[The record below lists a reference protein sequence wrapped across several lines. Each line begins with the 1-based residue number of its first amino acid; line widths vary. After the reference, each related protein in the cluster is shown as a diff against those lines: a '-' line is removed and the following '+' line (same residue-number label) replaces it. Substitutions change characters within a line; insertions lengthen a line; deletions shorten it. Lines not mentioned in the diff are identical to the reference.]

1 MDPAA
6 KAKLVAR
13 TDLYYDMS
21 YTVAYST
28 FANIPSDTTENSGI
42 STDADSENGAPVKT
56 ASLLDLYSGC
66 GGMSTGLCLGSAL
79 AGLKLETK
87 WAVDLNSFACKSL
100 KYNHPKTEVRNEKAE
115 DFLALLKEWAILCD
129 KYVHSNDSDAAEPV
143 EEEEADE
150 PLGKDE
156 FVVEKLLEICYGG
169 TGRKNG
175 IHFKV
180 QWKGYGPEEDTWEPI
195 ENLSDCPLKIK
206 EFVQEGYRRNILPQP
221 GQVDVICGGPPC
233 QGISG
238 FNRFRN
244 RDNPLEDEKNQ
255 QMVTYMDIVSYLQPK
270 FVLME
275 NVVDILKF
283 ADGYLG
289 RYALSRLVSL
299 NYQARLGMMVAGC
312 YGLPQFRMRVFL
324 WGALP
329 TMVLPKYPLPTHAIS
344 DLPKVDN
351 YQPHEVIEYGGQPKT
366 DFQRYIRLSR
376 KDMLDY
382 SFGDA
387 TCPEEG
393 KLLDHQP
400 LRLNQDDYDR
410 VQQIP
415 IKKGANFRDLPG
427 VKVGANNIV
436 EWDPEVERVYLKSGK
451 PLVPDY
457 AMSFIKGRS
466 PKPFGRLWWDETVP
480 TVVTRAEPHN
490 QIILHPNQ
498 GRVLTVRE
506 NARLQGFPDYYR
518 MYGPMKEKYIQVG
531 NAVAVPV
538 ARALGYSLG
547 RATSGRPVRG
557 RGPPPLA
564 PLRAR
569 LSSSR
574 AEPIFCCVMWGG
586 GSSLVHLS
594 RELNCCSM

>member
-1 MDPAA
+1 M
-6 KAKLVAR
+6 LSR
-13 TDLYYDMS
+13 QS
-21 YTVAYST
+21 IVAYDET
-28 FANIPSDTTENSGI
+28 QRPT
-42 STDADSENGAPVKT
+42 
-56 ASLLDLYSGC
+56 
-66 GGMSTGLCLGSAL
+66 
-79 AGLKLETK
+79 LKK
-87 WAVDLNSFACKSL
+87 
-100 KYNHPKTEVRNEKAE
+100 
-115 DFLALLKEWAILCD
+115 ALL
-129 KYVHSNDSDAAEPV
+129 
-143 EEEEADE
+143 
-150 PLGKDE
+150 LGD
-156 FVVEKLLEICYGG
+156 
-169 TGRKNG
+169 
-175 IHFKV
+175 
-180 QWKGYGPEEDTWEPI
+180 
-195 ENLSDCPLKIK
+195 
-206 EFVQEGYRRNILPQP
+206 
-221 GQVDVICGGPPC
+221 
-233 QGISG
+233 
-238 FNRFRN
+238 
-244 RDNPLEDEKNQ
+244 
-255 QMVTYMDIVSYLQPK
+255 
-270 FVLME
+270 
-275 NVVDILKF
+275 
-283 ADGYLG
+283 
-289 RYALSRLVSL
+289 
-299 NYQARLGMMVAGC
+299 
-312 YGLPQFRMRVFL
+312 
-324 WGALP
+324 
-329 TMVLPKYPLPTHAIS
+329 AIS

-547 RATSGRPVRG
+547 RAYQG
-557 RGPPPLA
+557 
-564 PLRAR
+564 
-569 LSSSR
+569 
-574 AEPIFCCVMWGG
+574 E
-586 GSSLVHLS
+586 
-594 RELNCCSM
+594 